1 MRAAV
6 VLGLLAAACGSR
18 SSEPPPP
25 EPSPRESSVDPG
37 APPAREPAIDP
48 RDLVTPPARTDA
60 SVECVRSDRFADSIP
75 LPEAS
80 GAVHVPALGE
90 EPAHLLV
97 ISDSGNDGA
106 YVELDPD
113 SGEVLARGAL
123 PLDDGASDDLEGLA
137 LAGGVY
143 HALTSSGWMRHYRR
157 DGDGYRLEVESY
169 PLAEPGGDP
178 PLVCSTGAKGNC
190 ARNYEGLCLG
200 GGDGACA
207 GFALSKTDGALYCL
221 VRDGERLRID
231 PGKRLEV
238 ALGEVL
244 SGCSFAPDGALWVGA
259 NLFGAR
265 AVYRITGHAD
275 PGSARVEEIGSL
287 GPGFPEALATG
298 PDGALWR
305 FSDTN
310 SGPSLAERYDC
321 R

>member
-6 VLGLLAAACGSR
+6 LLGLLAAACGSR

-25 EPSPRESSVDPG
+25 D
-37 APPAREPAIDP
+37 PPAGEPAVDL
-48 RDLVTPPARTDA
+48 RDLLTSPPRSDA
-60 SVECVRSDRFADSIP
+60 SVECVRQERFAATIP

-80 GAVHVPALGE
+80 GAVHVPEASDA
-90 EPAHLLV
+90 PAHLLV
-97 ISDSGNDGA
+97 ISDSGNRGA

-113 SGEVLARGAL
+113 TGEVLARGAL

-143 HALTSSGWMRHYRR
+143 YAITSSGWMRHYRR
-157 DGDGYRLEVESY
+157 EADGYRLEVEAY
-169 PLAEPGGDP
+169 PLAAPGGDP
-178 PLVCSTGAKGNC
+178 PLVCATGTRINC

-207 GFALSKTDGALYCL
+207 GFALSKTDGALHCL

-231 PGKRLEV
+231 PGPRLEV

-244 SGCSFAPDGALWVGA
+244 SGCSFAPDGSLWVGA

-265 AVYRITGHAD
+265 AVYRITNHAD

-287 GPGFPEALATG
+287 GPGSPEALATG

-310 SGPSLAERYDC
+310 SSPSLVERYNC